1 MIEVNTLTRH
11 RVSLAIAYDGVPIA
25 YEDLGHGEPLVLLH
39 GLTENGESWH
49 EAGYVEMLL
58 RRGYRLILIDCR
70 GHGRSGK
77 PRDPSSYS
85 GRRLASDVIAVLD
98 NAGVQFASLFGYSMG
113 AVVAMAA
120 AVYYPHRVKALICHG
135 SHPFAE
141 DLSPFRSAL
150 QDGFSAW
157 LRFLKG
163 LEPNL
168 SPATARRIETNDL
181 AAIHAGLT
189 RDRPDFSMAFAGL
202 PIALLAI
209 GGTVD
214 PRLPL
219 IRDFAEL
226 ADGEFLALAG
236 KNHVT
241 AFTDAASVVP
251 AVDDFLVRAGASGWE
266 RD

>member
-11 RVSLAIAYDGVPIA
+11 RASRAIASDGVPIA
-25 YEDLGHGEPLVLLH
+25 YEDIGHGEPLVLLH

-49 EAGYVEMLL
+49 EAGYVDTFL

-77 PRDPSSYS
+77 PRDPSAYG
-85 GRRLASDVIAVLD
+85 GRRLASDVTAVLD

-113 AVVAMAA
+113 AVAAMATA
-120 AVYYPHRVKALICHG
+120 IYYPHRVKALVCHG
-135 SHPFAE
+135 AHPFAE
-141 DLSPFRSAL
+141 DLSPFRAAL

-163 LEPNL
+163 LQPDL
-168 SPATARRIETNDL
+168 SLPTTRRIEANDL
-181 AAIHAGLT
+181 AAIQAGLNK
-189 RDRPDFSMAFAGL
+189 DRPDFSAAFAGL

-209 GGTVD
+209 AGTAD

-219 IRDFAEL
+219 IRDFAVL
-226 ADGEFLALAG
+226 ADGEFLPLAG

-241 AFTDAASVVP
+241 AFTDVGSVVP
-251 AVDDFLVRAGASGWE
+251 AVDDFLVRARAFAWG